1 MRFSMFAAVAAFLLA
16 SPSFSAEL
24 PQPTGKVILEVTGLI
39 ENANHD
45 GVAQY
50 DMAMLDALG
59 THETSTATP
68 WYNGV
73 KKFAGP
79 LGGALLDAVGASG
92 TQLKVT
98 ALNDY
103 ITVIPISDFRD
114 YDVILATKLDDAPMS
129 VRDKGPIFVIYPF
142 DEHPTLNNETYYGR
156 SAWQVKSIEIF

>member
-1 MRFSMFAAVAAFLLA
+1 MGEIDPRVSRYTQDTGVAA
-16 SPSFSAEL
+16 SPESRR
-24 PQPTGKVILEVTGLI
+24 PRNTVDVP
-39 ENANHD
+39 
-45 GVAQY
+45 
-50 DMAMLDALG
+50 
-59 THETSTATP
+59 STRD
-68 WYNGV
+68 GV

-79 LGGALLDAVGASG
+79 LGEALLDAVGASG
-92 TQLKVT
+92 TQLKVI

-156 SAWQVKSIEIF
+156 SAWQVKSIEVF